1 MARVL
6 IFDRSV
12 QGRSAVLNVSIYG
25 PSVWPEFQF
34 STAEKRKIDALH
46 SGMKT
51 SPLMKSKKEKTLHFG
66 SGLLKCRLLHVN
78 SR

>member
-25 PSVWPEFQF
+25 PSVLPEFQF

-51 SPLMKSKKEKTLHFG
+51 SP
-66 SGLLKCRLLHVN
+66 
-78 SR
+78 